1 MIASRYNEKHSNF
14 IIAITKSIFI
24 TQFNILYHYK
34 GLETHILNIIKLFVK
49 TELFFISECLNLVLQ
64 TGKKIVQN
72 TGLYHLIFLFSI
84 QNFGNLLI
92 L

>member
-24 TQFNILYHYK
+24 TQFSILYHYK
-34 GLETHILNIIKLFVK
+34 GLETHILNILKLFVK
-49 TELFFISECLNLVLQ
+49 TESFFKSECLNLVLQ

-72 TGLYHLIFLFSI
+72 TG
-84 QNFGNLLI
+84 
-92 L
+92 